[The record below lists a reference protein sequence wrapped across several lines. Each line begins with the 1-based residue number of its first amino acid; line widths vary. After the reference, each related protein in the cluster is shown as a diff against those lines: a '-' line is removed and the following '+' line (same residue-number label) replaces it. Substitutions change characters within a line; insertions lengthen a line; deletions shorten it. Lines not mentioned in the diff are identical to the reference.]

1 MIELK
6 NELNE
11 EERRKEKII
20 EKFNLTKNKYNLLS
34 EKLNIVKTNYI
45 DNIFDNKNYIKNK
58 NNIPKNYNKID
69 DKLNIII
76 TEIINYD
83 STDIKKIKFEKT
95 NKKVVTIIDKI
106 RYIEKVMNFL
116 IKYKEEQEY
125 LNEESYQKVM
135 KIIKKEQV
143 IRKFRNKEETMKKIR
158 ELKIKKIMEKKDK
171 ILFLF
176 YKK

>member
-1 MIELK
+1 M
-6 NELNE
+6 
-11 EERRKEKII
+11 
-20 EKFNLTKNKYNLLS
+20 
-34 EKLNIVKTNYI
+34 
-45 DNIFDNKNYIKNK
+45 
-58 NNIPKNYNKID
+58 
-69 DKLNIII
+69 NIII

-83 STDIKKIKFEKT
+83 STDIKKKKKKKT

-135 KIIKKEQV
+135 KKKKKEQV

-176 YKK
+176 HKK

>member
-1 MIELK
+1 M
-6 NELNE
+6 
-11 EERRKEKII
+11 
-20 EKFNLTKNKYNLLS
+20 
-34 EKLNIVKTNYI
+34 
-45 DNIFDNKNYIKNK
+45 
-58 NNIPKNYNKID
+58 
-69 DKLNIII
+69 NIII

-176 YKK
+176 HKK

>member
-1 MIELK
+1 M
-6 NELNE
+6 
-11 EERRKEKII
+11 
-20 EKFNLTKNKYNLLS
+20 
-34 EKLNIVKTNYI
+34 
-45 DNIFDNKNYIKNK
+45 
-58 NNIPKNYNKID
+58 
-69 DKLNIII
+69 NIII
-76 TEIINYD
+76 TEIINCD

-176 YKK
+176 HKK